1 MSSLPPPG
9 PPQPVAIPAA
19 AIPVATVQAATPSA
33 NTTLLAGWSID
44 DVARSITVP
53 DSERATEAGALG
65 IEELRAIAAERR
77 RAAAAEAAARR
88 ERERTDARARAAT
101 EAADRART
109 EEAARVRAE
118 QEERNRNPARTWV
131 QVATGA
137 DAGALASDFRRF
149 ARADPA
155 VFEGQSG
162 GTAVWN
168 RSRRLVVGPFRTP
181 AAARAWLARFV
192 AAGGDGFVW
201 SSDAGEEVTPLT
213 RR

>member
-1 MSSLPPPG
+1 
-9 PPQPVAIPAA
+9 
-19 AIPVATVQAATPSA
+19 VQAAVPSA
-33 NTTLLAGWSID
+33 STTVLPGWSID

-53 DSERATEAGALG
+53 DSERTTEAGALG
-65 IEELRAIAAERR
+65 IDELRAIASARR
-77 RAAAAEAAARR
+77 RALAAEAAARR
-88 ERERTDARARAAT
+88 DRERTEARERAAAEAT
-101 EAADRART
+101 ERART

-118 QEERNRNPARTWV
+118 QEERNRNPARAWV

-155 VFEGQSG
+155 VFEGQTG

-168 RSRRLVVGPFRTP
+168 RSRRLVVGPFRNA

-201 SSDAGEEVTPLT
+201 TSDAGEEVTPLA